1 VNTSIEP
8 SKKSWLLPTS
18 PAELE
23 QYVQRA
29 IGIAAGKMNCE
40 RAAVYSRVS
49 NIDQHARSYSME
61 YQPDRSEEYARSKN
75 WQVVGLYADP
85 DRTGRN
91 SKRPDL
97 QRMIRDIESGK
108 ITVVVVHRLDR
119 LYRNLESLLRFLRF
133 LKKHH
138 VRLVSVTEQIDT
150 DSWWGRL
157 VLYVLGALAEMYV
170 WQTSVRVREI
180 KVEMARRGLH
190 NGLAPYGYCNGLCS
204 TCTSRNGAEY
214 CPLVGQPDRP
224 ESRRG
229 RIPVPHPVD
238 QYAVKLVHALY
249 DQGFS
254 DKDIAEYLNT
264 HQFKLPDGSQ
274 IKFRTKGPRNF
285 LPERSFTKE
294 SIREIVTNPFYA
306 GLIARHTVKPLDMD
320 DEQLPGVIA
329 ANNTRKPQR
338 INPNGSKRAI
348 IELNTGQHQALISV
362 ALWQSNQQLR
372 KRKFKTP
379 VNQSNPTREYLLT
392 GVGCC
397 WECHAWDG
405 RKAGLR
411 GVAGSG
417 DRTYYRCATLHDLY
431 KTRRKRKPEEAASTL
446 PAVGITAKS
455 DNSGSELP
463 ERHKANLRTEV
474 LEEQINRL
482 VETMVIPEDWYEGIL
497 AYYLSDDGMSEFEM
511 QGYNMRQELT
521 RQRELYKRGHITQAE
536 YEEAYL
542 RINRYLQQFKPSVR
556 PEAREIIPL
565 LQNFTGIWHQ
575 MTLTERRAILQTM
588 FTGLYFDAESQLRKA
603 AANSPFDRLL
613 GLVLQEPGIPVNLK
627 ESAKIA

>member
-1 VNTSIEP
+1 MMDAKDT
-8 SKKSWLLPTS
+8 SKKNWLLPSS
-18 PAELE
+18 PEELE
-23 QYVQRA
+23 QFVKRTLGGA
-29 IGIAAGKMNCE
+29 LGLIEEE

-49 NIDQHARSYSME
+49 VIDPNARSYSME
-61 YQPDRSEEYARSKN
+61 YQPDRSEEYATSKG
-75 WQVVGLYADP
+75 WRIIAKYEDP

-91 SKRPDL
+91 SRRPGL
-97 QRMIRDIESGK
+97 QALIRDIKAGRVS
-108 ITVVVVHRLDR
+108 VVVVHRLDR

-133 LKKHH
+133 LKKHR

-170 WQTSVRVREI
+170 WQTSVRVREV

-204 TCTSRNGAEY
+204 TCTNRNGADY
-214 CPLVGQPDRP
+214 CPLYGQSDRA

-238 QYAVKLVHALY
+238 QYAVKLIHALY

-264 HQFKLPDGSQ
+264 RLFQLPGGMQ
-274 IKFRTKGPRNF
+274 VRFRTKGPRNF
-285 LPERSFTKE
+285 LPERPFTRE
-294 SIREIVTNPFYA
+294 STREIITNPFYA

-320 DEQLPGVIA
+320 DDQLPGVTTVDR
-329 ANNTRKPQR
+329 NRKAQR

-372 KRKFKTP
+372 KRKYKTP
-379 VNQSNPTREYLLT
+379 VNQGNPTRDYLLT

-405 RKAGLR
+405 RKASLR
-411 GVAGSG
+411 GATGVGG
-417 DRTYYRCATLHDLY
+417 YTYYRCATLHDLY
-431 KTRRKRKPEEAASTL
+431 KTRRKRKPEEAEPTL
-446 PAVGITAKS
+446 PAVGITATPGS
-455 DNSGSELP
+455 LGSELP

-474 LEEQINRL
+474 LEEQINHL
-482 VETMVIPEDWYEGIL
+482 VETLVIPEEWYEGIL
-497 AYYLSDDGMSEFEM
+497 AYYLSNDGMSEFEM
-511 QGYNMRQELT
+511 QGYNMRQELA
-521 RQRELYKRGHITQAE
+521 RQRALFRQGHITQAE

-542 RINRYLQQFKPSVR
+542 RINRYLQQFKPSAHPDAKEV
-556 PEAREIIPL
+556 IPL
-565 LQNFTGIWHQ
+565 LKDFAGIWHK
-575 MTLTERRAILQTM
+575 MNLAERRAILQTM
-588 FTGLYFDAESQLRKA
+588 FTGLYFDADGQLRKA
-603 AANSPFDRLL
+603 SANSPFDRLL
-613 GLVLQEPGIPVNLK
+613 GLVLQEPGIPVDLMEN
-627 ESAKIA
+627 AKIA